1 MTKGGSE
8 VAEART
14 EMMPM
19 PAIALRTK
27 TNAMPSKTAM
37 MRGSSEYYSLRATIL
52 DVGKAFLEPQ
62 GRVLDL
68 NCADGCWSEPLVQHF
83 GFSQRLIALS
93 SNEEDVNA
101 CLNRFRLQVRLG
113 EMEVGTLDL
122 GERFPKI
129 TSRLIISVNGLGVLS
144 NVRRQE
150 VLGMIRTCLER
161 KGAFLMIERV
171 ETVEE
176 RLAALLPAHADMALE
191 ERTGRKDREITS
203 RLWSAPHWEEELR
216 EAGFRHI
223 DRIWASG
230 PYVGWLASKD

>member
-1 MTKGGSE
+1 MTKGGRE

-83 GFSQRLIALS
+83 GFSQRFIALS
-93 SNEEDVNA
+93 SNEEEVNA

-122 GERFPKI
+122 GERFPKNA
-129 TSRLIISVNGLGVLS
+129 SRLIISVNGLGVLS

-150 VLGMIRTCLER
+150 VLGMIKTCLER

-176 RLAALLPAHADMALE
+176 RLAALLPAHADMALD

-216 EAGFRHI
+216 EAGFRRI

>member
-1 MTKGGSE
+1 

-27 TNAMPSKTAM
+27 TSAMPSKTAM

-83 GFSQRLIALS
+83 GSSQRFIALS
-93 SNEEDVNA
+93 SNMEDVDA
-101 CLNRFRLQVRLG
+101 CLGRFRLQVRLG
-113 EMEVGTLDL
+113 EMEVGTLDI

-129 TSRLIISVNGLGVLS
+129 ASRLTISVNGLGILS

-150 VLGMIRTCLER
+150 VLGLIRTCLER

-171 ETVEE
+171 ETMDD
-176 RLAALLPAHADMALE
+176 RLAALLPVHAEMALDD
-191 ERTGRKDREITS
+191 RKGHKDREKPT
-203 RLWSAPHWEEELR
+203 RLWSANHWEEELR
-216 EAGFRHI
+216 EAGFSRVE
-223 DRIWASG
+223 RVWASG
-230 PYVGWLASKD
+230 SYVGWLASKD

>member
-1 MTKGGSE
+1 M
-8 VAEART
+8 AEART

-68 NCADGCWSEPLVQHF
+68 NCADGCWSEPLIQHF
-83 GFSQRLIALS
+83 GFSQKFIALS
-93 SNEEDVNA
+93 SNADDVNA
-101 CLNRFRLQVRLG
+101 CLDRFRLRVRLG
-113 EMEVGTLDL
+113 EMEVGTLDIK
-122 GERFPKI
+122 ERFPKI
-129 TSRLIISVNGLGVLS
+129 ASQLIISVNGLGVLS

-171 ETVEE
+171 ETMEE
-176 RLAALLPAHADMALE
+176 RLAALLPTHADMALDD
-191 ERTGRKDREITS
+191 RAGRKGREMPA
-203 RLWSAPHWEEELR
+203 RLLSATHWEEELR
-216 EAGFRHI
+216 EAGFR
-223 DRIWASG
+223 RIERLWTSG

>member
-1 MTKGGSE
+1 M
-8 VAEART
+8 AEART

-68 NCADGCWSEPLVQHF
+68 NCADGRWSEPLVQFF
-83 GFSQRLIALS
+83 GTSQRFIALS
-93 SNEEDVNA
+93 SDMEDA
-101 CLNRFRLQVRLG
+101 YSCLDRFRLQVRLG

-122 GERFPKI
+122 GERFPEI
-129 TSRLIISVNGLGVLS
+129 SARLTISVNGLGALS
-144 NVRRQE
+144 NVRRRE

-161 KGAFLMIERV
+161 KGAFLIIERV
-171 ETVEE
+171 ETMEE
-176 RLAALLPAHADMALE
+176 RLAALHPAHAEMALGD
-191 ERTGRKDREITS
+191 RTGRQDMDKPS
-203 RLWSAPHWEEELR
+203 RLWSAAHWEEELR
-216 EAGFRHI
+216 EAGFQRI
-223 DRIWASG
+223 ERIWASG
-230 PYVGWLASKD
+230 HYMGWLASKA